1 MPILY
6 APKYYN
12 PNWSKYS
19 SKRQRYEKNQSQK
32 QKKII
37 TNNEKSKEINKKN

>member
-6 APKYYN
+6 PPKYYN
-12 PNWSKYS
+12 PNWTKYS
-19 SKRQRYEKNQSQK
+19 SKRQRYEKSQK

-37 TNNEKSKEINKKN
+37 TNKNNENSKEINKKN